1 MAIRRTAALGWVG
14 KTWRSSIRFRQTV
27 SLCLVVLLITGLGA
41 AAMVY
46 KQGAMI
52 QRDAEARVLAFSRTF
67 AMMGAGAVLNNL
79 FLIQEAMSRHPQ
91 DPGVLEIDVI
101 DPDNMV
107 VAAQHPERIG
117 TVLTDEDWLAPVK
130 SPSEFVASKTD
141 ARGSPILVVVEP
153 LFDGERVAAW
163 VRVIYSLADVRRE
176 QLKAAVSM
184 AVLALAL
191 MMAGI
196 LGVSFAQ
203 RDAVRRLRAIIRQL
217 REAVPALAASGVGAS
232 RGTPESTLPP
242 SSTEATQGELES
254 LTETVRRTT
263 TVLQRQSEAIRE
275 SELKFRSVCQSAHD
289 AIISAD
295 GQGNIVFWNT
305 GAKRIFG
312 YEEQEV
318 LGKPLT
324 LLMPERYRQAHLRGF
339 ARLLSSGEGYV
350 LGKTLELAGLTKVG
364 TEFPLELCI
373 ATWETTEGT
382 FFTGIIRDI
391 TERKRAE
398 ASLRES
404 EERFALAVQGS
415 HDGLWDAR
423 ALPGEPWSSPGTPV
437 WYSPRFKELLGYG
450 EHEFPDVLG
459 SWMSRLHPEDKDRV
473 LAAIAAHIE
482 RNVPYDVE
490 YRLCTKQ
497 GEYRWF
503 SARGQAI
510 RDEMGHMLR
519 MAGSLRDI
527 TERRRTEEALQAL
540 TASLEQKVQ
549 ERTTELAIARD
560 QALAAT
566 RHKSE
571 FLANMSHELRTPL
584 NAVIG
589 FSEVLLERMFGDVN
603 PKQEEYLQDIL
614 SSGRH
619 LLTLINDIL
628 DLSKIEAGRMEL
640 ELTTFHLPEV
650 LQKTLAL
657 VTERAT
663 RHGIRLSLEIDPQ
676 LADWTA
682 DERKVKQVLLNLLS
696 NAIKFTADGGRIQV
710 RATPAGD
717 SVAIA
722 VSDTGIGIAPYDLPR
737 IFEEFYQARSEHVRK
752 REGTG
757 LGLALAKKFVEL
769 HDGRIAVDSEVGR
782 GSTFTF
788 TLPRRVPV
796 EKTQAIPE
804 MVPPARPT
812 GPLALVIEDDATA
825 AKLLSIYLSESD
837 FVVEVVTDAEVG
849 FEKAR
854 TLRPA
859 IITLDILM
867 PKVDGWDLLTRL
879 KADPV
884 TANIPVVIV
893 SIVDERGKGFAL
905 GAAEYL
911 VKPVHKEE
919 LVQAVRRAVSGLRP
933 DRCPATV
940 LVVDDD
946 PIALELMGAIL
957 EPEGF
962 AVLKAPHGTQGLQLA
977 RDRRP
982 DLIVLDLLMPEMDGF
997 QILDALKQDQETAGI
1012 PIVILTMKS
1021 LTHEDKE
1028 RLKGRI
1034 THLARKA
1041 EFGRSEF
1048 VTLIRSLVSRQVA

>member
-1 MAIRRTAALGWVG
+1 MT
-14 KTWRSSIRFRQTV
+14 
-27 SLCLVVLLITGLGA
+27 
-41 AAMVY
+41 
-46 KQGAMI
+46 
-52 QRDAEARVLAFSRTF
+52 
-67 AMMGAGAVLNNL
+67 
-79 FLIQEAMSRHPQ
+79 RHPQ
-91 DPGVLEIDVI
+91 DPHVVELDVV
-101 DPDNMV
+101 DQDNMI

-153 LFDGERVAAW
+153 SFDGERVAAW

-176 QLKAAVSM
+176 QLKAAASM
-184 AVLALAL
+184 AVIALAL
-191 MMAGI
+191 MMAGV

-203 RDAVRRLRAIIRQL
+203 RDAVRRLRDVIRQL
-217 REAVPALAASGVGAS
+217 QEAVPALAA
-232 RGTPESTLPP
+232 LPP
-242 SSTEATQGELES
+242 SSPEATQGELES
-254 LTETVRRTT
+254 LTETVRQTT
-263 TVLQRQSEAIRE
+263 TVLERQSEAIRE

-324 LLMPERYRQAHLRGF
+324 MLMPERYRPAHLRGF
-339 ARLLSSGEGYV
+339 ARLMSSGEGYV
-350 LGKTLELAGLTKVG
+350 LGKTLELAGLSKAG

-373 ATWETTEGT
+373 ATWKTTEGT

-391 TERKRAE
+391 TARKRAE

-404 EERFALAVQGS
+404 EERFALAVPGS

-423 ALPGEPWSSPGTPV
+423 ALPGEPWSSPSTPV
-437 WYSPRFKELLGYG
+437 WYSPRFKELLGYD

-473 LAAIAAHIE
+473 LAAVAAHIE
-482 RNVPYDVE
+482 RKAPYDVE
-490 YRLCTKQ
+490 YRLRTKQ
-497 GEYRWF
+497 GQYRWF

-510 RDEMGHMLR
+510 RDDTGHMLR

-589 FSEVLLERMFGDVN
+589 FSEVLPERMFGDVN

-628 DLSKIEAGRMEL
+628 DLSKVEAGRMEL

-650 LQKTLAL
+650 LRKTLAL

-663 RHGIRLSLEIDPQ
+663 RHGIRLSIETDPQ
-676 LADWTA
+676 LAEWTA

-696 NAIKFTADGGRIQV
+696 NAIKFTADGGHIQV
-710 RATPAGD
+710 RATPAND

-737 IFEEFYQARSEHVRK
+737 IFDEFYQARSEHVRK

-769 HDGRIAVDSEVGR
+769 QGGRIAVDSEVGR

-788 TLPRRVPV
+788 TLPKRGPV
-796 EKTQAIPE
+796 EKTQAVPE
-804 MVPPARPT
+804 VVSAAEPT

-825 AKLLSIYLSESD
+825 AKLLSMYLSEAD
-837 FVVEVVTDAEVG
+837 FVVEVVTDAEAG
-849 FEKAR
+849 FQKAR
-854 TLRPA
+854 SLRPA

-911 VKPVHKEE
+911 VKPVIKEE
-919 LVQAVRRAVSGLRP
+919 LVQAVRRAVSGLTP
-933 DRCPATV
+933 DRRPASV

-946 PIALELMGAIL
+946 PIALELMAAIL

-962 AVLKAPHGTQGLQLA
+962 AVLKAPTGCKVCGS
-977 RDRRP
+977 R
-982 DLIVLDLLMPEMDGF
+982 
-997 QILDALKQDQETAGI
+997 GI
-1012 PIVILTMKS
+1012 GDPI
-1021 LTHEDKE
+1021 
-1028 RLKGRI
+1028 
-1034 THLARKA
+1034 
-1041 EFGRSEF
+1041 
-1048 VTLIRSLVSRQVA
+1048 